1 MDVLC
6 PRKSYS
12 SAAEAQKILETE
24 VVSSKQTILLGMS
37 VSGFQNF
44 LKLTLYAIVCHD
56 FTNFEIVI
64 LRGHSITMWTLRGGR
79 GKEVKIVY
87 IISISVGGGQ

>member
-37 VSGFQNF
+37 VSGFQKF
-44 LKLTLYAIVCHD
+44 VKLALYAIVRHD

-64 LRGHSITMWTLRGGR
+64 LSGYSITTWTLRGG
-79 GKEVKIVY
+79 
-87 IISISVGGGQ
+87 GGQ

>member
-1 MDVLC
+1 MSVSVFQRLMNPKYFLLGTSGGIFGKVVDVLC

-37 VSGFQNF
+37 VSGFQIES
-44 LKLTLYAIVCHD
+44 LCYYLT
-56 FTNFEIVI
+56 
-64 LRGHSITMWTLRGGR
+64 
-79 GKEVKIVY
+79 
-87 IISISVGGGQ
+87 